1 MIEIFVGLVDL
12 AVAVAVNEDTLERIA
27 VLVIDLL
34 VDIEA
39 VGGMSYL
46 MFLDGAACTG
56 RDAAGLGVG
65 TLGKT
70 CDLVFVPGYVVG

>member
-12 AVAVAVNEDTLERIA
+12 AVAVAVNKDTLERIA

-39 VGGMSYL
+39 VGGISYL
-46 MFLDGAACTG
+46 MFLDSAACTS
-56 RDAAGLGVG
+56 RDATGLCVG

-70 CDLVFVPGYVVG
+70 GVQTCALPISL